1 MEYSL
6 QMVFLCQSGE
16 NSSITISDV
25 KPGLTNSDVIALMD
39 TVIASNVFETSKGA
53 LISKYSAQV
62 VQREVTKWDL
72 NQSKGI
78 EFEVQCL
85 FWYLVESVNNF
96 VYSKFPL
103 GNNE

>member
-6 QMVFLCQSGE
+6 QMVFLCESGE
-16 NSSITISDV
+16 MSSITISEV

-39 TVIASNVFETSKGA
+39 TIIASNIFETSKGA

-72 NQSKGI
+72 N
-78 EFEVQCL
+78 
-85 FWYLVESVNNF
+85 
-96 VYSKFPL
+96 
-103 GNNE
+103 

>member
-6 QMVFLCQSGE
+6 QMVFLCESGE

-72 NQSKGI
+72 N
-78 EFEVQCL
+78 
-85 FWYLVESVNNF
+85 
-96 VYSKFPL
+96 
-103 GNNE
+103 

>member
-6 QMVFLCQSGE
+6 QMVFLCESGE

-62 VQREVTKWDL
+62 AQREVTKWDL
-72 NQSKGI
+72 N
-78 EFEVQCL
+78 
-85 FWYLVESVNNF
+85 
-96 VYSKFPL
+96 
-103 GNNE
+103 

>member
-6 QMVFLCQSGE
+6 QMVFLCESGE
-16 NSSITISDV
+16 KSSITISDV
-25 KPGLTNSDVIALMD
+25 KPGLTNSDVIALMG
-39 TVIASNVFETSKGA
+39 TIITSNIFGTSKGA

-78 EFEVQCL
+78 GFEIQCL
-85 FWYLVESVNNF
+85 FVTQRILYFAN
-96 VYSKFPL
+96 
-103 GNNE
+103 